1 VGSVKAKLTNLTMI
15 VFAIGL
21 VWLVNADAA
30 IYKWKDENGK
40 THFTDNPTKVPKAFR
55 KKPFIKDSN
64 KPRSRN
70 KNPQTST
77 RRGAKP
83 AEPEKKEKDKEGG
96 LTEEEQTTAKAVEN
110 FLNEDI
116 PRYEK
121 FYVTKSSLG
130 KTNLLKKT
138 LAEATSQKQTLLE
151 KVNQHDTPL
160 FKEVAGF
167 LEKSIAE
174 DEKFQKIITAAS
186 LLRRTTIQQN
196 RLKSETEQEKQ
207 LLKKL
212 TKALETKPEKVE
224 TVKKSPPPA
233 QKPKSPKPGSETPP
247 EKSGKKQEVPR
258 FEKAVEQPDKKEGTS
273 FEEQIKSTKNLLR
286 QSEEKRASQLEK
298 LEELKDLDYKPK
310 KWTTEDSLEEVIQKL
325 EEGIKKTD
333 QEILKYKEKLKTF
346 SIQD

>member
-1 VGSVKAKLTNLTMI
+1 MKAKLTNLAMI

-55 KKPFIKDSN
+55 KKPFIKGSP
-64 KPRSRN
+64 KPRTIK
-70 KNPQTST
+70 KNPPTST
-77 RRGAKP
+77 GRKANP
-83 AEPEKKEKDKEGG
+83 AEPEKKEKDNKEG
-96 LTEEEQTTAKAVEN
+96 LTEEEQTTAKAVVE
-110 FLNEDI
+110 FLNADI

-121 FYVTKSSLG
+121 FYVTKASIG

-138 LAEATSQKQTLLE
+138 LAEATSQKQTLLK

-174 DEKFQKIITAAS
+174 DEKAQKITTAAN
-186 LLRRTTIQQN
+186 LVRRILIQQN
-196 RLKSETEQEKQ
+196 RLKAETEQEKQ

-212 TKALETKPEKVE
+212 TTALETKPEKVE
-224 TVKKSPPPA
+224 AVKKSPPPT
-233 QKPKSPKPGSETPP
+233 QEPKPPKPGPEASP
-247 EKSGKKQEVPR
+247 EKPGKKQEVPNGKKAS
-258 FEKAVEQPDKKEGTS
+258 EKPDKKEKLT

-310 KWTTEDSLEEVIQKL
+310 KWTTEDSLEEVIQQL

-333 QEILKYKEKLKTF
+333 QEILQYKEKLKTF